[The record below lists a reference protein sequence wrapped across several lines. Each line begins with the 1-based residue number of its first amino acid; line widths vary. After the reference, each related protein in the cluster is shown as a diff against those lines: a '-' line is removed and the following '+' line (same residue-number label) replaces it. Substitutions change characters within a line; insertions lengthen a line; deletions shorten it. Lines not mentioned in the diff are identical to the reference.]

1 MILRSVR
8 RTASRFVSIMAIVAV
23 GVGFLGGLMSTAP
36 DMQLTVDKYY
46 DDYNFF
52 DVDIKGTLGLSE
64 DDLSAVGAL
73 DNVEEVMPARVYDV
87 NLDCDGEAYVTRV
100 YGVDLDQRG
109 GDGFI
114 NDFELVEG
122 RMPESTG
129 ECIIAFPNGYT
140 SDHRVG
146 EKFTVSGSNRDIDGV
161 FDFDELTVVGIV
173 RCPQYMSIEREP
185 STVGTGRVGV
195 IMFVYPE
202 CFALDPYTDI
212 FVRLDGSRML
222 NTFSDEY
229 FALIDDFISGLEKFG
244 KERSDIRYEVLRGD
258 AEKQISDAKL
268 EYENAKGEAERR
280 LAEAAQNITDAAAAI
295 ADAEKAVAVS
305 QEKFAENE
313 AAIKAT
319 REKLDAA
326 YDAVDRGIAASR
338 ANAERKYSGNAA
350 ALAAAMAAIDKA
362 ESEQKAPL
370 DAADAEL
377 KKNESELEAAR
388 VKIDDARQKIATEKE
403 ELAAAESE
411 YAQSEKRAEDELADS
426 AKRISNAEDALSQ
439 LEVPSW
445 FITDRRDNISFN
457 SYRGNSDK
465 INAIA
470 KVFPVFF
477 FFVAA
482 LVALT
487 TMTRM
492 VEEERTQM
500 GTLKALGY
508 SGRVIMA
515 YYLVYSL
522 LASALGSLAGAA
534 VGFRSLPK
542 VIAGAYSMLYD
553 VPATLTP
560 FRWNYFAIITPIAIV
575 CTSAATVAACISE
588 LRERPAS
595 LMRQRAPKAGK
606 PVFIERIP
614 FIWKRLSFNTKVT
627 VRNLFRYKKRFF
639 MTVFGI
645 AGCTALLLTAFGL
658 RDSIHDIVDKQFG
671 EIYKYD
677 LTAYISSG
685 SDIERDE
692 ELSGFLASDRVDGY
706 IGLHTESGKAGNES
720 VTIQVTD
727 DPASFYGFVDLHERK
742 SGNKISFRDS
752 ADSVIM
758 TEKLCETLGINVGD
772 SVEISDAD
780 GKTAVFRVDAISE
793 NYVSGYCYMTD
804 TAYEAAFGRKA
815 DVNML
820 LVSLSA
826 DDAAA
831 RDAAAGEI
839 LKSGNILMITFSETI
854 RESFANTVGKIDYIV
869 LVLIFSAGLLA
880 VIVVYNLT
888 NINICERRRE
898 LATLRVLGFHN
909 SETAAYIYR
918 ETGVLTLIGI
928 IAGSLFGIWLHSFV
942 VRTAEVDSIMF
953 GRSIYPASF
962 LWAALVTLVFTAA
975 VDLIMYPMIRKT
987 DMVEAMKANE

>member
-8 RTASRFVSIMAIVAV
+8 RTASRFISILAIVAV

-52 DVDIKGTLGLSE
+52 DIDIKGTMGLS
-64 DDLSAVGAL
+64 DDDIGAL
-73 DNVEEVMPARVYDV
+73 ESLDAVDNVMPARVCDV
-87 NLDCDGEAYVTRV
+87 ELDCGGEAYVTRV
-100 YGVDLDQRG
+100 YGVDLAERG
-109 GDGFI
+109 TDGYI
-114 NDFELVEG
+114 NDFELVDG
-122 RMPESTG
+122 RMPENSG
-129 ECIIAFPNGYT
+129 ECLIASPNGYT
-140 SDHRVG
+140 SDHKVG
-146 EKFTVSGSNRDIDGV
+146 EKFTISASNRDIDGV
-161 FDFDELTVVGIV
+161 FDFEELTVCGIV

-202 CFALDPYTDI
+202 CFALEPYTDI
-212 FVRLDGSRML
+212 FVRLKGAAEL

-229 FALIDDFISGLEKFG
+229 FSLVDAVFEELEQFG
-244 KERSDIRYEVLRGD
+244 VERSNIRYDVLRGD
-258 AEKQISDAKL
+258 AETKISDAKN
-268 EYENAKGEAERR
+268 EYKKAEDRIAEE
-280 LAEAAQNITDAAAAI
+280 LADAAQKIADAKSEI
-295 ADAEKAVAVS
+295 SDAEKALEAS
-305 QEKFAENE
+305 ESELEPKEAEVRG
-313 AAIKAT
+313 A
-319 REKLDAA
+319 RDKLDAA
-326 YDAVDRGIAASR
+326 FDAVDRGVAASR
-338 ANAERKYSGNAA
+338 ANAERVYSGNAA
-350 ALAAAMAAIDKA
+350 ALAAALAEIDRA
-362 ESEQKAPL
+362 EKEQKAPL
-370 DAADAEL
+370 EVADAEL
-377 KKNESELEAAR
+377 KKNEAA
-388 VKIDDARQKIATEKE
+388 IEDARAAIVAAGEKIEAEKKKLDEAEKKYEQAKTE
-403 ELAAAESE
+403 AESE
-411 YAQSEKRAEDELADS
+411 LAD
-426 AKRISNAEDALSQ
+426 AARRISDAEVALSE
-439 LEVPSW
+439 LGVPSW
-445 FITDRRDNISFN
+445 YITDRRDNVSFN

-508 SGRVIMA
+508 SDSIIMA
-515 YYLVYSL
+515 YYMVYSI
-522 LASALGSLAGAA
+522 LASAIGSFVGAA
-534 VGFRSLPK
+534 IGFQSLPK

-553 VPATLTP
+553 VPATITP
-560 FRWNYFAIITPIAIV
+560 FRWNYFAVITPIAIV
-575 CTSAATVAACISE
+575 CTSAATVAACISA

-606 PVFIERIP
+606 PVLLERLP
-614 FIWKRLSFNTKVT
+614 FIWKHLGFNTKVT

-685 SDIERDE
+685 TDIGADA
-692 ELSGFLASDRVDGY
+692 ELSSFLNSDYVERY
-706 IGLHTESGKAGNES
+706 IGLHAESGKAEKES
-720 VTIQVTD
+720 LTLQVTD
-727 DPASFYGFVDLHERK
+727 DPAAFCGFVDLHERK
-742 SGNKISFRDS
+742 SGKTIAFDS
-752 ADSVIM
+752 NSGGVVM
-758 TEKLCETLGINVGD
+758 TEKLCETLGVRSGD
-772 SVEISDAD
+772 EIEIANAD
-780 GKTAVFRVDAISE
+780 GKTAVFRIDAIAE
-793 NYVSGYCYMTD
+793 NYVSGYCYMTQSV
-804 TAYEAAFGRKA
+804 YEAAYGEIPDK
-815 DVNML
+815 NML
-820 LVSLSA
+820 LLSLDADHSA
-826 DDAAA
+826 M
-831 RDAAAGEI
+831 RDAAANEI
-839 LKSGNILMITFSETI
+839 LKSDNILMITFSETI
-854 RESFANTVGKIDYIV
+854 RESFSNTVGKIDYIV

-918 ETGVLTLIGI
+918 ETGILTLIGI

-962 LWAALVTLVFTAA
+962 LWSALVTLVFTAA
-975 VDLIMYPMIRKT
+975 VDLIMYPIIRKI